1 MIFNIKTTAQGCH
14 IAVNI
19 KVNGHAILSL
29 TDNDERSVH
38 LQSGLTYRFE
48 WFVIAGKDGAKA
60 LIEAFITPNNQ
71 GFLPLEIAKE
81 YNAGDQDG
89 NVFLFTLN

>member
-1 MIFNIKTTAQGCH
+1 MVFSIRTTAQGCH

-19 KVNGHAILSL
+19 KVNGHTVLSL
-29 TDNDERSVH
+29 IDNDEKSVN
-38 LQSGLTYRFE
+38 LQPNLTYRFE

-60 LIEAFITPNNQ
+60 IIEAVVTPDNQ
-71 GFLPLEIAKE
+71 GFLPLKIENE

>member
-1 MIFNIKTTAQGCH
+1 MVFNVRTTAQGCH

-19 KVNGHAILSL
+19 KVNGHSILTL

-38 LQSGLTYRFE
+38 LQPNLTYRFE
-48 WFVIAGKDGAKA
+48 WFVISGKDAA
-60 LIEAFITPNNQ
+60 QARIQAFIVPDNS
-71 GFLPLEIAKE
+71 GFLPLDIAQQ